1 MERFKSLDNFSSRQ
15 KWKDYLWQ
23 ELTRKFSELKSVRQT
38 EIFLNKLLTKKK
50 KMSLLKG
57 L

>member
-38 EIFLNKLLTKKK
+38 EIF
-50 KMSLLKG
+50 
-57 L
+57 